1 MLFLKLLKKNLM
13 NKLELD
19 KDQIEDIYKYAELL
33 FVPSKIGL
41 LIGVN
46 QNDISTFSD
55 LCNTEGNIYYEKYQK
70 GKLITQAG
78 VREKI
83 ISDAKAGSK
92 EAQNHVIKFI
102 DDEYFEA

>member
-1 MLFLKLLKKNLM
+1 M
-13 NKLELD
+13 NPLNLD
-19 KDQIEDIYKYAELL
+19 KDQIEDIYKYAQLL

-41 LIGVN
+41 MIGVN
-46 QNDISTFSD
+46 VNDIPRFAD
-55 LCNTEGNIYYEKYQK
+55 LCNQEGNIYYEKYQK
-70 GKLITQAG
+70 GKLITQAA

-92 EAQNHVIKFI
+92 EAQNHVINFL